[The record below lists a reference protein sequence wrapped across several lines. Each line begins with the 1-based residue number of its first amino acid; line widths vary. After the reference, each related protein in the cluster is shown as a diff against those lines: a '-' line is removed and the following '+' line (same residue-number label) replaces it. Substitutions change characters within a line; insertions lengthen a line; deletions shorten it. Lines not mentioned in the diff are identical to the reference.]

1 MVVCERKRSRLGILH
16 FCFIRKKFILIEN
29 KNMFGAEEIISEK
42 SIPEGLKQLILQLP
56 ELFGTLDKLLF
67 VKKEITNKRALAAI
81 DRLERLYALLEEY
94 GLGQYITFDLGML
107 SKFNYYTGIIFR
119 AYTSGTGDAIA
130 TGGRYDSL
138 VGQFGKD
145 APAIGFMIVVDDLL
159 AAMNRQGAVISGVE
173 KCAKLYYTQE
183 NFREMLR
190 EARQMRAA
198 GKCVELL
205 PKK

>member
-1 MVVCERKRSRLGILH
+1 MKKNILLITILLLLPNVV
-16 FCFIRKKFILIEN
+16 F
-29 KNMFGAEEIISEK
+29 A
-42 SIPEGLKQLILQLP
+42 
-56 ELFGTLDKLLF
+56 
-67 VKKEITNKRALAAI
+67 KEITNKRALAAI

-145 APAIGFMIVVDDLL
+145 APAIGMAVMMNQLLL
-159 AAMNRQGAVISGVE
+159 ALARQKLLPVQKAENTLIVYQEEFRSQAIAMAKKMRSENKNVELYLESG
-173 KCAKLYYTQE
+173 QE
-183 NFREMLR
+183 TDDSDYAARMGIGNIIYLR
-190 EARQMRAA
+190 ESRT
-198 GKCVELL
+198 KNY
-205 PKK
+205 